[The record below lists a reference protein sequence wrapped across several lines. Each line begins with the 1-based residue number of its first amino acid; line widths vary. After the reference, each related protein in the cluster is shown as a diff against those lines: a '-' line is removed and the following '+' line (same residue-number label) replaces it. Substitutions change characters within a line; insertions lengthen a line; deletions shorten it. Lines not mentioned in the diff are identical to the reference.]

1 MTLEEML
8 EISPYSLE
16 KLQKEKI
23 LTDTLLKLTTKHDC
37 GCEEYHKILQTMGY
51 SPLKVNGVA
60 DIPFLPVRL
69 FKEYKLV
76 SVPKENVTRIMTSS
90 GTTGQNVSHIAL
102 DAVTA
107 KNQQKV
113 LSKIIASYIG
123 PKRLPLLILDSR
135 TAVKDRKLFSARGA
149 GIMGFSIYG
158 HNVTYALDEN
168 MNLDV
173 PAVKEFIE
181 KYQDEPI
188 LLFGYTF
195 MIWKH
200 FYLEIEKQG
209 IHFDFQNNGTLFHV
223 GGWKKLKELAVDNDT
238 YKKALKESCGI
249 SRVYNYYGMAEQLG
263 SIFVECEYGHLHS
276 SIFSDIIIRRYQ
288 DFQVADIGEEGLM
301 EVVSV
306 LPESYPGHALLTE
319 DRGIILG
326 EDDCPCGRKGKYFE
340 ILGRINNAE
349 IRGCSDTYA
358 DKFK

>member
-8 EISPYSLE
+8 EISPYSLG
-16 KLQKEKI
+16 KERKKEI
-23 LTDTLLKLTTKHDC
+23 LIDMLLKLTEKHDW
-37 GCEEYHKILQTMGY
+37 GCKEYHKILQTMGY
-51 SPLKVNGVA
+51 SPSKVNRA
-60 DIPFLPVRL
+60 DDIPFLPVRL
-69 FKEYKLV
+69 FKEYRLV

-90 GTTGQNVSHIAL
+90 GTTGQNVSQIAL
-102 DAVTA
+102 DAITA

-123 PKRLPLLILDSR
+123 PKRVPLLILDSPA
-135 TAVKDRKLFSARGA
+135 AVKDRKLFSARGA

-173 PAVKEFIE
+173 PTVQEFIE

-200 FYLEIEKQG
+200 FYLEMKKQD
-209 IHFDFQNNGTLFHV
+209 IHFNFRDKATLFHV
-223 GGWKKLKELAVDNDT
+223 GGWKKLKELEVDNDT

-249 SRVYNYYGMAEQLG
+249 SRVHNFYGMAEQLG
-263 SIFVECEYGHLHS
+263 SFFVECEYGHFHS
-276 SIFSDIIIRRYQ
+276 SIFSDVIIRRYQ
-288 DFQVADIGEEGLM
+288 DFHVADIGEDGLM
-301 EVVSV
+301 EVISV

-326 EDDCPCGRKGKYFE
+326 EDDCPCGRKGKYFQ
-340 ILGRINNAE
+340 ILGRIDNAE

-358 DKFK
+358 DKFR